1 MRDIYDLQ
9 IFSGIEKNEIDDLIK
24 NLRKEIFK
32 SGEIIIRQWEESNW
46 KWYIIL
52 SWEVSVE
59 ISWKKI
65 TSLWSWNIFWEIALL
80 NEEERTATIIAE
92 TDLELLVLSQ
102 ETIIEI
108 MNQDNYL
115 NKEIMR
121 RVQENIENNR

>member
-32 SGEIIIRQWEESNW
+32 NGEIIIRQWEESNW

-52 SWEVSVE
+52 SWKVSVE
-59 ISWKKI
+59 ISWEKI
-65 TSLWSWNIFWEIALL
+65 ASLDAWNIFWEIALL

-121 RVQENIENNR
+121 RVHENLENNR

>member
-32 SGEIIIRQWEESNW
+32 KGEIIIRQWEKSNW

-59 ISWKKI
+59 ISWEKI
-65 TSLWSWNIFWEIALL
+65 ASLVAWNIFWEIALL

-121 RVQENIENNR
+121 RVHENLENNR

>member
-1 MRDIYDLQ
+1 MREIYDLQ

-24 NLRKEIFK
+24 NLRKEIYK
-32 SGEIIIRQWEESNW
+32 SGEIIIRQWDESNW

-52 SWEVSVE
+52 SWKVSVE
-59 ISWKKI
+59 ISWEKI
-65 TSLWSWNIFWEIALL
+65 ASLDAWNIFWEIALL

-92 TDLELLVLSQ
+92 TDLELLILSQ
-102 ETIIEI
+102 ETILEI

-121 RVQENIENNR
+121 RVQENLENNR